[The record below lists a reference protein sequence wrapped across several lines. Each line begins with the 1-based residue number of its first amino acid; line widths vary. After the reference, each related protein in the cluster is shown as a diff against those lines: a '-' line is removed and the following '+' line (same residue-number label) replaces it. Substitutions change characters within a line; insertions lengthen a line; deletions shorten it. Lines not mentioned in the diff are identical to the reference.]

1 MWGTSAFILAGGRST
16 RMGTDKAFL
25 EWDGQTLL
33 ARALELGRGVAED
46 VFIAGDAAKF
56 TSYGRVVED
65 IFPDRGPLGAIHAA
79 LCHTSAEWNLMLAV
93 DMPLL
98 EPKFLAF
105 LLRAAQE
112 STAAVTVPKLSEGW
126 QPLCAVYRP
135 AFAEAAECA
144 LLEGRNKVDTLFAE
158 VEVRELREVEL
169 SLAGFGEQMF
179 RNLNTP
185 EEFRRARKETRQETR
200 KDR

>member
-1 MWGTSAFILAGGRST
+1 MRGTNAFILAGGRST

-33 ARALELGRGVAED
+33 ARALALGRGAAED

-79 LCHTSAEWNLMLAV
+79 LRHTTAEWNLMLAV

-98 EPKFLAF
+98 KSEFLTF
-105 LLRAAQE
+105 LLRAARE
-112 STAAVTVPKLSEGW
+112 STSVVTVPKLSQGW

-144 LLEGRNKVDTLFAE
+144 LREGRNKVDALFAE
-158 VEVRELREVEL
+158 VEVRELGEVEL
-169 SLAGFGEQMF
+169 SHAGFGEQMF

-185 EEFRRARKETRQETR
+185 EEFRRAGEETGQET
-200 KDR
+200 